1 MKNKDR
7 GEGVTLT
14 LLKAQVGDFVD
25 GGAVT
30 VHETE
35 ELIQEQ
41 LLLRVREPTALAAG
55 LHAAHHVLLR
65 RHTRDPPVRPV
76 NRNNIELEPS
86 DESAKY
92 GYTTWTRDA
101 II

>member
-1 MKNKDR
+1 MKENLLEEQRDR
-7 GEGVTLT
+7 GEEVRLT
-14 LLKAQVGDFVD
+14 LLEAQVGNFVD

-30 VHETE
+30 VHEAE

-65 RHTRDPPVRPV
+65 RHTHTQGTDQ
-76 NRNNIELEPS
+76 L
-86 DESAKY
+86 DQ
-92 GYTTWTRDA
+92 
-101 II
+101 